1 MFSIGTTLNLLARPA
16 AHWCRSDMARPTGI
30 RPRHSRSCPSREGK
44 SCACKPTYEASV
56 WSAREGK
63 KIRKTFPTLSAARGW
78 RADAQVGLRK
88 GTLRAPTSTTLR
100 QAADAWLAGAREGSI
115 RTRSGDPYKPSTIR
129 SYEATLQRRILP
141 ELGAAKLSA
150 IARIDLQDFADRLL
164 AEQLDPSTIRNT
176 LMPLRVIYRRAL
188 NRGEVAF

>member
-44 SCACKPTYEASV
+44 PCACKPTYEASV

-63 KIRKTFPTLSAARGW
+63 KIRKTFPTLAAARGW

-88 GTLRAPTSTTLR
+88 GTLRAPTSTTFR
-100 QAADAWLAGAREGSI
+100 QAADAWLACARDGSV
-115 RTRSGDPYKPSTIR
+115 RTRSGDPFKPSAIR
-129 SYEATLQRRILP
+129 SYEGSLRNRVLL
-141 ELGAAKLSA
+141 ELGAAKLSE
-150 IARIDLQDFADRLL
+150 IG
-164 AEQLDPSTIRNT
+164 
-176 LMPLRVIYRRAL
+176 RV
-188 NRGEVAF
+188 